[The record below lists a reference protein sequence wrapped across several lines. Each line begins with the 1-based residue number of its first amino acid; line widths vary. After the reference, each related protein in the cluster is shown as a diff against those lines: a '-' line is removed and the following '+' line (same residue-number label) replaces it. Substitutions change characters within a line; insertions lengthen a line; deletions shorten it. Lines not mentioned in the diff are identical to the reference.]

1 MRVGVPERALAC
13 ARPHIAACSVAEII
27 PRLVDERRA
36 SAFNRSLSVFASFSS
51 CEIILWL
58 AFVIGS
64 FSVTPAILPFAR
76 LRASATM
83 KREFAFRHSL
93 SLPSLLTCSCQR
105 MTLSVS
111 FFTVGNMS
119 VRAPNVA
126 CFLSPMV
133 GSRSR
138 SGGSGTQ
145 RPDRDSALRELWL
158 RLWLLVSPLPDAQLP
173 SLHTLIGSVS
183 PTPITG
189 RHQQVFSSHRPQN
202 FQDPLK

>member
-13 ARPHIAACSVAEII
+13 ARPHIAACSVAEIM

-133 GSRSR
+133 GSR
-138 SGGSGTQ
+138 GSGTQ
-145 RPDRDSALRELWL
+145 RA
-158 RLWLLVSPLPDAQLP
+158 SPIGDQP
-173 SLHTLIGSVS
+173 S
-183 PTPITG
+183 
-189 RHQQVFSSHRPQN
+189 
-202 FQDPLK
+202 D

>member
-13 ARPHIAACSVAEII
+13 ARPHIAACSVAEIM

-133 GSRSR
+133 DSRS
-138 SGGSGTQ
+138 GSGTQ
-145 RPDRDSALRELWL
+145 RRRLRHSAPRSGLSPQRTLAPALAAGFAAGRRTGCSW
-158 RLWLLVSPLPDAQLP
+158 RCPRALVS
-173 SLHTLIGSVS
+173 GCCRV
-183 PTPITG
+183 
-189 RHQQVFSSHRPQN
+189 
-202 FQDPLK
+202 

>member
-13 ARPHIAACSVAEII
+13 ARPHIAACSVAEIM

-105 MTLSVS
+105 ITLSVS

-133 GSRSR
+133 ASRSC
-138 SGGSGTQ
+138 SGTQ
-145 RPDRDSALRELWL
+145 RRRQRHSAPRSGTLQRTLAPAPAAGSAAGRPHSAGVAGDAFVLSSLAVAGSAWGE
-158 RLWLLVSPLPDAQLP
+158 AQLCAE
-173 SLHTLIGSVS
+173 LERSV
-183 PTPITG
+183 
-189 RHQQVFSSHRPQN
+189 
-202 FQDPLK
+202 